1 MLTADLVL
9 ARRQKGELRL
19 RALTSDDVAR
29 AIVIA
34 DALVREARARVGE
47 TRESLAAAWQDIVD
61 ETLDR
66 RIVLGLQKLV
76 LDACAFSQR
85 AVVDAVAYRRELF
98 TTAAAARRELPD
110 GVTIDRESVVREVAT
125 RLGIAENALETGL
138 FSDLRDADT
147 LERAPSIDGATFVAE
162 HPRAQAQAALL
173 RATRAVCTVA
183 SRDAAAVR
191 AFFRTLK
198 FHKLLFEVEAT
209 GEGAFVVRVDGPFS
223 LFESVTKYGLGF
235 AMLLPALERLEAFEV
250 VADVAWGKERT
261 PLVLKLQGGVGSAS
275 VSPTDGHVD
284 AAASAPRVS
293 EDVERLFESLVPL
306 CKAAGAKCA
315 LSAELVSLPGAG
327 LVVPDFVVKRGK
339 KKVFVELLGFWSRAA
354 VWKRVELVE
363 AGLGER
369 VVFCA
374 SERLRVKEEVLE
386 GDLASL
392 YVWKGVPQARK
403 VMDRV
408 LRLLD
413 RA

>member
-19 RALTSDDVAR
+19 RSFSAEETEHALVLAEG
-29 AIVIA
+29 
-34 DALVREARARVGE
+34 LVREARARVGE
-47 TRESLAAAWQDIVD
+47 SRESLVSAWADLGD
-61 ETLDR
+61 GRLDR

-76 LDACAFSQR
+76 LDACELSQG
-85 AVVDAVAYRRELF
+85 AVVDAALYRRELF
-98 TTAAAARRELPD
+98 TAAATARRDLGEGETL
-110 GVTIDRESVVREVAT
+110 DRDRILREVAA
-125 RLGIAENALETGL
+125 RLELTPDALEQGL

-147 LERAPSIDGATFVAE
+147 LVRGPSLDGATIVAE

-173 RATRAVCTVA
+173 RATRAVCTVR
-183 SRDAAAVR
+183 SCDAAAVR

-198 FHKLLFEVEAT
+198 FHKLLFEIEAT

-235 AMLLPALERLEAFEV
+235 AMLLPALEKLEAFSVE
-250 VADVAWGKERT
+250 ADVAWGKERT
-261 PLVLKLQGGVGSAS
+261 PLVLKLSGGVGAS
-275 VSPTDGHVD
+275 
-284 AAASAPRVS
+284 AASDVSSTRVS
-293 EDVERLFESLVPL
+293 DEVEKLYAALVPL
-306 CKAAGAKCA
+306 CKAAGVKCS

-327 LVVPDFVVKRGK
+327 LVVPDLVVKRGK
-339 KKVFVELLGFWSRAA
+339 KKVFVELLGFWSRDA

-374 SERLRVKEEVLE
+374 SERLRVKEEILE

-392 YVWKGVPQARK
+392 YVWKGVPQPRK

-408 LRLLD
+408 LRLLE
-413 RA
+413 R